1 VEKAAPRRRRKLKPP
16 VGGPGAEPQR
26 NIYGFLSTNGF
37 VMPLAA
43 EMVSRFVQAHV
54 LIHVAFFS

>member
-1 VEKAAPRRRRKLKPP
+1 
-16 VGGPGAEPQR
+16 
-26 NIYGFLSTNGF
+26 LSTNGF